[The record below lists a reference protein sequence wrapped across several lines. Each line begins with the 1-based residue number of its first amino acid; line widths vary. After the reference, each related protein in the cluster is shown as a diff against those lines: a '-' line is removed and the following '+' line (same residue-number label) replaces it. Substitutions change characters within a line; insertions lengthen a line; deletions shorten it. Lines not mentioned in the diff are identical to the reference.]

1 MKKPREGRSS
11 QDTMLL
17 SLLLGIAVIGVI
29 GYLLFAQPMSTDT
42 DSLSRYEYEGESV
55 SASDPVEDIPAM
67 DADAEDAEE
76 AMESDDEADEDLAE
90 EDEEDTESED
100 EDEEDDDEEE
110 ASDRAPAE
118 FAAPTNSAQISRPY
132 SVDALSYDET
142 MKDWRTHAA
151 TDYAGESGDAVTA
164 FTDGTVV
171 EIGEDALRGSYIVLN
186 HADNLRSC
194 YAGIADVMVQ
204 EGDSVTCGQQIAKL
218 GDPMPAEA
226 EQGVHLHLEL
236 TKDGEPVDAESLLD
250 SNSSADE
257 NA

>member
-29 GYLLFAQPMSTDT
+29 GYLLFAQPMRTDT
-42 DSLSRYEYEGESV
+42 DSLSRYEYEGDTV

-67 DADAEDAEE
+67 DAGAEDDEEAMASDAEADAALAAEEATQDEDEDEDDEEDAEE
-76 AMESDDEADEDLAE
+76 TTAAQ
-90 EDEEDTESED
+90 
-100 EDEEDDDEEE
+100 
-110 ASDRAPAE
+110 PAE
-118 FAAPTNSAQISRPY
+118 FAAPTNPANVVRSY

-142 MKDWRTHAA
+142 MQDWRTHAA
-151 TDYAGESGDAVTA
+151 TDYEGESGDAVTA

-171 EIGEDALRGSYIVLN
+171 EIGEDALRGTYIVLN
-186 HADNLRSC
+186 HADDLQSC
-194 YAGIADVMVQ
+194 YAGITDVMVQ
-204 EGDSVTCGQQIAKL
+204 EGDNVTCGQQIAKL

-236 TKDGEPVDAESLLD
+236 TKAGEPVDAESFLNT
-250 SNSSADE
+250 NSPADE